1 MSYLV
6 ELLLAEPLVLAGEVL
21 VADPEVVLEVVP
33 RARDDG
39 AAGHHRDAR
48 RGVRGGGG
56 GDVPGGGGVGAG
68 PPHLRGGREVSSG
81 LLLLLR
87 PGLILTRAETGE
99 S

>member
-48 RGVRGGGG
+48 RGVGGGSGGGG
-56 GDVPGGGGVGAG
+56 GAG

>member
-48 RGVRGGGG
+48 RGVGAGSGAG
-56 GDVPGGGGVGAG
+56 VPGGGGAG

>member
-48 RGVRGGGG
+48 RGVGGGG
-56 GDVPGGGGVGAG
+56 GGGGGGWAG

>member
-56 GDVPGGGGVGAG
+56 GGAG

>member
-21 VADPEVVLEVVP
+21 VADPQVVLEVVP

-48 RGVRGGGG
+48 RGVGGGG
-56 GDVPGGGGVGAG
+56 GGGAG

>member
-21 VADPEVVLEVVP
+21 VADPQVVLEVVP

-56 GDVPGGGGVGAG
+56 GGGGAG

>member
-21 VADPEVVLEVVP
+21 VADPQVVLEVVP

-48 RGVRGGGG
+48 RGVGGGG
-56 GDVPGGGGVGAG
+56 GGGGGGWAG